1 MDLVNK
7 KIVLT
12 GAASGIGLALLNML
26 ARQQVQI
33 LAVDVNEEALK
44 TVCNNLLQLTKDSNT
59 IPDAKVTPYVCDL
72 SAPENV
78 EKLFDIAK
86 ALLGGIDLFI
96 ANAGFAS
103 YEQIEKEDWA
113 HIEKIYR
120 VNVFRYLYIIEK
132 MQALYGEKPYKVA
145 DTASAMAHIAVPGYA
160 IYSSTKAAL
169 DGFADGYRWQMKD
182 QRRLMLVYPITT
194 RTNFFQTAGTAV
206 PTPWP
211 SQTSDVVAKAILAGI
226 RKDRQRVYPSFMFQL
241 ILFLMRFLPTHWLVQ
256 YLEQKPMNNW
266 LLLKDR

>member
-44 TVCNNLLQLTKDSNT
+44 TVCNNLLQLTKGSNT
-59 IPDAKVTPYVCDL
+59 IPVAKVTTYVCDL
-72 SAPENV
+72 SAAENV
-78 EKLFDIAK
+78 DNLFEFAM

-96 ANAGFAS
+96 ANAGFAY
-103 YEQIEKEDWA
+103 YEQIEKADWA
-113 HIEKIYR
+113 HIEKIYQ
-120 VNVFRYLYIIEK
+120 VNVFSNLYIIEK
-132 MQALYGEKPYKVA
+132 MQALYGDKPYKVA
-145 DTASAMAHIAVPGYA
+145 VTASAMAYIAVPGYA

-169 DGFADGYRWQMKD
+169 DRFADGYRWQMKD

-194 RTNFFQTAGTAV
+194 RTNFFQSAGTAV

-211 SQTSDVVAKAILAGI
+211 SQTPDVVAKAILAGI
-226 RKDRQRVYPSFMFQL
+226 RKDRQHVYPSFLFQL
-241 ILFLMRFLPTHWLVQ
+241 ILFLKRFLPTHWLVQ
-256 YLEQKPMNNW
+256 YLEQKRMNNW
-266 LLLKDR
+266 LSLKDR